1 MSFFQLEHE
10 LSMTDKRTCMYS
22 LHRYV
27 LSWSSDYPACHPN
40 PTDLVGS
47 ELCHKGT
54 LTDEAEHGANDTT
67 LRSCLMNALMPE
79 TGMFNGFAIEVGLV
93 ARARRHPNSSN
104 GFS

>member
-1 MSFFQLEHE
+1 
-10 LSMTDKRTCMYS
+10 MTDKRTCMYS

-67 LRSCLMNALMPE
+67 LRSRLMNALMPE
-79 TGMFNGFAIEVGLV
+79 MGMFNGFAIEVGLV
-93 ARARRHPNSSN
+93 ARARRHQNSSN